1 MIKFSFA
8 LFCYMAVKISILF
21 AGLYLLIGMLT
32 GVWKYAA
39 IMKSENHKSSM
50 YIDIAHRNA
59 LLFSFACLV
68 IAKLMEFSP
77 FSPVM
82 QLVITLIPLFYF
94 SLTTINQIKEGFAG
108 RTETIFKERNFS
120 TTWFM
125 YGLIAGEIGAISL
138 MIIGFAYTQFLQ
150 W

>member
-1 MIKFSFA
+1 
-8 LFCYMAVKISILF
+8 
-21 AGLYLLIGMLT
+21 
-32 GVWKYAA
+32 
-39 IMKSENHKSSM
+39 M

-77 FSPVM
+77 FSLVM

-94 SLTTINQIKEGFAG
+94 SLTTINQIKEGFSG

-125 YGLIAGEIGAISL
+125 YGLIAGEIGSISL
-138 MIIGFAYTQFLQ
+138 MIIGFAYTQFF
-150 W
+150 

>member
-1 MIKFSFA
+1 MI
-8 LFCYMAVKISILF
+8 
-21 AGLYLLIGMLT
+21 T

-59 LLFSFACLV
+59 LLFSFACIV

-77 FSPVM
+77 FPPTVQM
-82 QLVITLIPLFYF
+82 VITSIPLFYF
-94 SLTTINQIKEGFAG
+94 SMTTINQIKEGFAG

-120 TTWFM
+120 TTWFT
-125 YGLIAGEIGAISL
+125 YGLIVGEITAISL
-138 MIIGFAYTQFLQ
+138 MIGGFVYTQFL
-150 W
+150 

>member
-1 MIKFSFA
+1 
-8 LFCYMAVKISILF
+8 
-21 AGLYLLIGMLT
+21 MLT

-68 IAKLMEFSP
+68 IAKLMESSP
-77 FSPVM
+77 FSTTM
-82 QLVITLIPLFYF
+82 QMVITLIPLFYF
-94 SLTTINQIKEGFAG
+94 SLTTINQIKQGFLG

-120 TTWFM
+120 TTWFT
-125 YGLIAGEIGAISL
+125 YGLIIGEIGSILL
-138 MIIGFAYTQFLQ
+138 MISGYVYTQIL
-150 W
+150 

>member
-1 MIKFSFA
+1 MS
-8 LFCYMAVKISILF
+8 VKLPILF
-21 AGLYLLIGMLT
+21 AGLFLLIGMIT

-59 LLFSFACLV
+59 LLFSFACIV
-68 IAKLMEFSP
+68 IAKLMESSP
-77 FSPVM
+77 FSPTI
-82 QLVITLIPLFYF
+82 QLIITIIPLFYF

-120 TTWFM
+120 TTWFT
-125 YGLIAGEIGAISL
+125 YGLIIGEISAISL
-138 MIIGFAYTQFLQ
+138 MIAGYVYSQFL
-150 W
+150 

>member
-1 MIKFSFA
+1 MN
-8 LFCYMAVKISILF
+8 LAVKISILF
-21 AGLYLLIGMLT
+21 AGLYLLVGMLT

-77 FSPVM
+77 FSPVI

-94 SLTTINQIKEGFAG
+94 SLTTINQIKEGFSG

-125 YGLIAGEIGAISL
+125 YGLIAGEIGSISL
-138 MIIGFAYTQFLQ
+138 MVIGFAYTQLF
-150 W
+150 

>member
-1 MIKFSFA
+1 MNT
-8 LFCYMAVKISILF
+8 AVKISILF

-39 IMKSENHKSSM
+39 MMKSENHKSSM

-68 IAKLMEFSP
+68 IAKLMESSP

-125 YGLIAGEIGAISL
+125 YGLIAGEIGCVSL
-138 MIIGFAYTQFLQ
+138 MIIGFAYTQLF
-150 W
+150 

>member
-1 MIKFSFA
+1 MNDECCSPFLI
-8 LFCYMAVKISILF
+8 MAVKISILF

-39 IMKSENHKSSM
+39 MMQSENHKSSM

-94 SLTTINQIKEGFAG
+94 SLTTINQIKEGFSG

-125 YGLIAGEIGAISL
+125 YGLIAGEIASISL
-138 MIIGFAYTQFLQ
+138 MVIGFVYTEFLR
-150 W
+150 

>member
-1 MIKFSFA
+1 MN
-8 LFCYMAVKISILF
+8 LAVKISILF
-21 AGLYLLIGMLT
+21 AGLYLLVGMLT

-39 IMKSENHKSSM
+39 IMKSENHKSSL
-50 YIDIAHRNA
+50 YIDISHRNA

-68 IAKLMEFSP
+68 ISKLMEFSP
-77 FSPVM
+77 FSPIM

-94 SLTTINQIKEGFAG
+94 SLTTVNQIKEGFSG

-125 YGLIAGEIGAISL
+125 YGLIAGEIGSISL
-138 MIIGFAYTQFLQ
+138 MILGFAYTQFF
-150 W
+150 

>member
-1 MIKFSFA
+1 M
-8 LFCYMAVKISILF
+8 LFTFFILCMAVKISILF

-39 IMKSENHKSSM
+39 MMKSENHKSSM

-120 TTWFM
+120 TTLFM
-125 YGLIAGEIGAISL
+125 YGLIIGEIGCISL
-138 MIIGFAYTQFLQ
+138 MIIGFAYTQLL
-150 W
+150 

>member
-1 MIKFSFA
+1 MMNVVH
-8 LFCYMAVKISILF
+8 LFLNYMPEKISVVF
-21 AGLYLLIGMLT
+21 AGLFLLIGMLT

-59 LLFSFACLV
+59 LLFSFACVV

-77 FSPVM
+77 FSPTM
-82 QLVITLIPLFYF
+82 QLIITLIPLFYF
-94 SLTTINQIKEGFAG
+94 SLTTINQIKQGFLG

-120 TTWFM
+120 TTWFT
-125 YGLIAGEIGAISL
+125 YGLIIGEISSILL
-138 MIIGFAYTQFLQ
+138 MIVGYVYTQIL
-150 W
+150 

>member
-1 MIKFSFA
+1 
-8 LFCYMAVKISILF
+8 MAVKISILF

-77 FSPVM
+77 FSLVV

-94 SLTTINQIKEGFAG
+94 SLTTINQIKEGFSG

-125 YGLIAGEIGAISL
+125 YGLIAGEIGSISL
-138 MIIGFAYTQFLQ
+138 MVIGFAYTQLF
-150 W
+150 

>member
-1 MIKFSFA
+1 MNVVH
-8 LFCYMAVKISILF
+8 LFLNYMPEKISVVF
-21 AGLYLLIGMLT
+21 AGLFLLIGMLT

-59 LLFSFACLV
+59 LLFSFACVV

-77 FSPVM
+77 FSPTM
-82 QLVITLIPLFYF
+82 QLIITLIPLFYF
-94 SLTTINQIKEGFAG
+94 SLTTINQIKQGFLG

-120 TTWFM
+120 TTWFT
-125 YGLIAGEIGAISL
+125 YGLIIGEISSILL
-138 MIIGFAYTQFLQ
+138 MIVGYVYTQIL
-150 W
+150 

>member
-1 MIKFSFA
+1 
-8 LFCYMAVKISILF
+8 MAVKISILF
-21 AGLYLLIGMLT
+21 AGLYLLIGMVT

-39 IMKSENHKSSM
+39 ITKNENHKSSM

-77 FSPVM
+77 FSPIM

-125 YGLIAGEIGAISL
+125 YGLIAGEISSISL
-138 MIIGFAYTQFLQ
+138 MIFGFAYTQLF
-150 W
+150 

>member
-1 MIKFSFA
+1 MN
-8 LFCYMAVKISILF
+8 LAVKISILF
-21 AGLYLLIGMLT
+21 AGLYLLVGMLT

-39 IMKSENHKSSM
+39 IMKSENHKSAL
-50 YIDIAHRNA
+50 YIDISHRNA

-68 IAKLMEFSP
+68 ISKLMEFSP
-77 FSPVM
+77 FSPIM

-94 SLTTINQIKEGFAG
+94 SLTTVNQIKEGFSG

-125 YGLIAGEIGAISL
+125 YGLIAGEIGSISL
-138 MIIGFAYTQFLQ
+138 MILGFAYTQFF
-150 W
+150 

>member
-1 MIKFSFA
+1 MPT
-8 LFCYMAVKISILF
+8 KISVLF
-21 AGLYLLIGMLT
+21 AGLYLLVGMLT

-82 QLVITLIPLFYF
+82 QMIITLIPLFYF

-120 TTWFM
+120 TTWFT
-125 YGLIAGEIGAISL
+125 YGLIIGEVGAISL
-138 MIIGFAYTQFLQ
+138 MIIGFIYTQLL
-150 W
+150 

>member
-1 MIKFSFA
+1 MSFT
-8 LFCYMAVKISILF
+8 FFNYMAVKISVLF

-68 IAKLMEFSP
+68 IAKLMESSP
-77 FSPVM
+77 FSLTM
-82 QLVITLIPLFYF
+82 QIVITAIPLFYF
-94 SLTTINQIKEGFAG
+94 SLTTINQIKQGFLG

-120 TTWFM
+120 TTWFT
-125 YGLIAGEIGAISL
+125 YGLIIGEISSILL
-138 MIIGFAYTQFLQ
+138 MIIGYVYTQIL
-150 W
+150 

>member
-1 MIKFSFA
+1 M
-8 LFCYMAVKISILF
+8 LFTFFNCMPVKLSILF
-21 AGLYLLIGMLT
+21 AGLFLLIGMLT

-59 LLFSFACLV
+59 LLFSFACIV

-77 FSPVM
+77 FSPTM
-82 QLVITLIPLFYF
+82 QMVITLIPLFYF
-94 SLTTINQIKEGFAG
+94 SLTTTNQTKQGILG

-120 TTWFM
+120 TTWFT
-125 YGLIAGEIGAISL
+125 YGLIVGEIGSISL
-138 MIIGFAYTQFLQ
+138 MIIGFIYTQLL
-150 W
+150 

>member
-1 MIKFSFA
+1 MP
-8 LFCYMAVKISILF
+8 VKLSILF
-21 AGLYLLIGMLT
+21 AGLFLLMGMLT

-59 LLFSFACLV
+59 LLFSFACIV

-77 FSPVM
+77 FSTTM
-82 QLVITLIPLFYF
+82 QMVITLIPLFYF
-94 SLTTINQIKEGFAG
+94 SLTTTNQIKQGFLG

-120 TTWFM
+120 TTWFT
-125 YGLIAGEIGAISL
+125 YGLIIGEIGAILL
-138 MIIGFAYTQFLQ
+138 MIIGFVYTQLL
-150 W
+150 